1 MDLIE
6 ETNKLI
12 TEKNEVDSL
21 KLKETYGEIRSDI
34 QTILDN
40 QEISQ
45 KDIRLGFVWL
55 ATQSYELLKLNQELS
70 NQLKKLV
77 QIESV
82 CQNVNL

>member
-1 MDLIE
+1 MNLIE

-21 KLKETYGEIRSDI
+21 KLKETYGEIRFDI

-70 NQLKKLV
+70 N
-77 QIESV
+77 
-82 CQNVNL
+82 